1 MITKEQAVK
10 LGSEWYSRELHY
22 TGHHACTIKVGPW
35 GEREYNI
42 TVTVVRV
49 SGKCKTWER
58 DPGRFRLPVK
68 YSLYELFSFYIDQ
81 DNCADFHLTSECEPR
96 TIYSDV
102 LQAIGGA

>member
-22 TGHHACTIKVGPW
+22 TGHHACTIKVGPR
-35 GEREYNI
+35 GGHTYNI
-42 TVTVVRV
+42 TVVRV
-49 SGKCKTWER
+49 SGKCKTWKR
-58 DPGRFRLPVK
+58 DTGRFHLPVK
-68 YSLYELFSFYIDQ
+68 YGLYESFYIDQ
-81 DNCADFHLTSECEPR
+81 DNCADFHSVSECEPR